1 MFFDLIAEKVRVLY
15 KGGRVKCILDETKV
29 AVDRCST
36 KVSVQ
41 KNCCS
46 KM

>member
-1 MFFDLIAEKVRVLY
+1 MFFGLITEKVRVLY
-15 KGGRVKCILDETKV
+15 TGGRVKCILDETKV
-29 AVDRCST
+29 AVDSCST

-41 KNCCS
+41 ENCCS